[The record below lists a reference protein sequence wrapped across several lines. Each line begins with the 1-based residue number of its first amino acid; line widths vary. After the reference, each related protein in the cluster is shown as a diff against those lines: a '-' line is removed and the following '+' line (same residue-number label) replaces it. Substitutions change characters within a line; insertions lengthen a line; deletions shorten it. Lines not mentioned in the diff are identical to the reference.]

1 MRRSLGL
8 VNSSCRGR
16 GPWPLAVVLFLL
28 AGVEVASA
36 QPVLWRHDYSAARRE
51 AADLGRPLLLD
62 FGTDNCFWCV
72 KLDNTTF
79 RDPAIAALL
88 NERFVPLK
96 VHAPENP
103 TLTQALHIQSFP
115 TVVLAAPDGKIL
127 VTIDGYKE
135 ATQFHEYLQRAL
147 SSVTYPEWMNRD
159 YQAATKAIADSDY
172 GRAITLLKGIM
183 EDGKKRPIQVKA
195 HQLFDDLEQQAANR
209 FVRAKQLQDKGQNSE
224 ALEAVSDLLR
234 SFTGTQA
241 AAEAGQMMK
250 ALTEKPEVRALQRT
264 RRARE
269 LLAQA
274 KEDYRT
280 QAYVCC
286 MERCEVLATNYSDL
300 AEGTEAVQ
308 LANEIKNNP
317 EWMRQA
323 CDSLSERLGLLYLSL
338 AEAWVKKGQPQQ
350 AMSCLERIVQTLPGS
365 RQAEM
370 AQVRLSQLQGQ
381 PTQRA
386 NFKKPE

>member
-1 MRRSLGL
+1 MHAIATAIRS
-8 VNSSCRGR
+8 SSHGWRWGAV
-16 GPWPLAVVLFLL
+16 LAVCL
-28 AGVEVASA
+28 ATSGAASA
-36 QPVLWRHDYSAARRE
+36 QQVAWRYDYAAARRE
-51 AADLGRPLLLD
+51 AADTGRLLLLD
-62 FGTDNCFWCV
+62 FGTDGCFWCV

-79 RDPAIAALL
+79 RDPAIATLL

-103 TLTQALHIQSFP
+103 SLTSALQIQSFP
-115 TVVLAAPDGKIL
+115 TIVLAAPDGKIL

-135 ATQFHEYLQRAL
+135 AGPFHDYLQRAL
-147 SSVTYPEWMNRD
+147 ASQSHPEWMTRD
-159 YQAATKAIADSDY
+159 YQTATKAIAESDY
-172 GRAITLLKGIM
+172 SRALALLRSVN
-183 EDGKKRPIQVKA
+183 EDGKNRPIQIKA
-195 HQLFDDLEQQAANR
+195 RQLLDDLEQQAANR
-209 FVRAKQLQDKGQNSE
+209 LVRAKQLQDKGQNSE
-224 ALEAVSDLLR
+224 ALETITELLR

-241 AAEAGQMMK
+241 ATEAGQMLKSLMD
-250 ALTEKPEVRALQRT
+250 KPEMKALQRT

-280 QAYVCC
+280 QQYLCC
-286 MERCEVLATNYSDL
+286 MERCEVLASNYPDL
-300 AEGTEAVQ
+300 SEGGEAIQ

-338 AEAWVKKGQPQQ
+338 AEACVKKGQTQQ
-350 AMSCLERIVQTLPGS
+350 AMQCLERVVQTLPGS

-386 NFKKPE
+386 NFKKQ